1 MALSALCTSLPVFD
15 QLTDI
20 PIHLQSSYKKYRNLI
35 NAARNQADKEISAAA
50 DPGEIRPLS
59 TIGKEWWSDIPHD
72 HVCYG
77 QLSCV
82 LAD

>member
-1 MALSALCTSLPVFD
+1 MALSALCASLPVFD

-50 DPGEIRPLS
+50 FPGEVGPLS
-59 TIGKEWWSDIPHD
+59 IIGKDWWSDIPHN
-72 HVCYG
+72 HVCHI
-77 QLSCV
+77 QLPGAFS
-82 LAD
+82 